1 MFVHITEIISNI
13 EKLNLTNNSSLVL
26 SIMLSIYF
34 IVFI

>member
-13 EKLNLTNNSSLVL
+13 EKLNLTKQQLLVL